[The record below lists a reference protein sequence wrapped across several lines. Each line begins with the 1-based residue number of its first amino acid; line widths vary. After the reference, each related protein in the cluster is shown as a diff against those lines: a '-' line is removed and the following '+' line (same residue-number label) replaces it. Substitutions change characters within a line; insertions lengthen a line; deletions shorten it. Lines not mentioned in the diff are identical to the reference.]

1 MFKGMIHFKY
11 NVYNDSFQTIIP
23 NLNHFRLIKIPST
36 LLLIRLKST
45 SSRVSE
51 STIVPKKEL
60 LKGNRSKLWTEDEF
74 ITLRNAVN
82 KHGKD
87 WNYISKN
94 YFFENR
100 TPSAI
105 LTKWNR
111 FWSINELQTLKKAV
125 KKHGKD
131 WNYISEKY
139 FNNNR
144 TSNAL
149 LTKWKYLKNE
159 LNLKN
164 SKIIGNRWTEDEL
177 KTLKNAVKKHGKDW
191 NYISEKYF
199 NNNRTSNALL
209 TKWKY
214 LKNELDKTEDVV
226 SNLKDSKIIG
236 NRWTEDELKTL
247 KTAVKKHGKDWN
259 YISEKYF
266 NNNRTSN
273 ALLTKWKY
281 LKNELNLKNSKII
294 GNRWTEDELK
304 TLKNAVKKHGKDWNY
319 ISEKYF
325 NNNRTSNAL
334 LTKWKYLKNE
344 LNLKNS
350 KIIGNR
356 WTEDELKTLKNA
368 VKKHGKDWNYISEKY
383 FNNNRTSNALLTKWK
398 YLKNELNLKNSKII
412 GNRWTE
418 DELKTLKNAVK
429 KHGKDWNYIS
439 EKYFNN
445 NRTSNALLTKWKY
458 LKNELNLKNSK
469 IIGNRWTED
478 ELKTLKNAVKKHGKD
493 WNYISEKYFNNNRT
507 SNALLTKWKYLKNEL
522 DKTEDVVSNLKDSKI
537 IGNRWT
543 EDELKTLK
551 NAVEEH
557 GCDWK
562 LIFKKYFHG
571 NRSLRAISNKWK
583 QFKNESWSK
592 EEDKLLFDLIKE
604 HGMHWK
610 KISKLMNRSHDSVS
624 KRYEKVTHEKCEKR
638 EKRLTYRDRKKYNL
652 YENYDE
658 LQKLIDK
665 YGRDWTK
672 IAKIMNRSKNSV
684 LKQYL
689 FMEIG
694 QKLLK

>member
-111 FWSINELQTLKKAV
+111 FWTINELQTLKKAV

-247 KTAVKKHGKDWN
+247 K
-259 YISEKYF
+259 
-266 NNNRTSN
+266 
-273 ALLTKWKY
+273 
-281 LKNELNLKNSKII
+281 
-294 GNRWTEDELK
+294 
-304 TLKNAVKKHGKDWNY
+304 
-319 ISEKYF
+319 
-325 NNNRTSNAL
+325 
-334 LTKWKYLKNE
+334 
-344 LNLKNS
+344 
-350 KIIGNR
+350 
-356 WTEDELKTLKNA
+356 
-368 VKKHGKDWNYISEKY
+368 
-383 FNNNRTSNALLTKWK
+383 
-398 YLKNELNLKNSKII
+398 
-412 GNRWTE
+412 
-418 DELKTLKNAVK
+418 
-429 KHGKDWNYIS
+429 
-439 EKYFNN
+439 
-445 NRTSNALLTKWKY
+445 
-458 LKNELNLKNSK
+458 
-469 IIGNRWTED
+469 
-478 ELKTLKNAVKKHGKD
+478 
-493 WNYISEKYFNNNRT
+493 
-507 SNALLTKWKYLKNEL
+507 
-522 DKTEDVVSNLKDSKI
+522 
-537 IGNRWT
+537 
-543 EDELKTLK
+543 
-551 NAVEEH
+551 NAVEVH

>member
-36 LLLIRLKST
+36 LLLIRLKTT

-111 FWSINELQTLKKAV
+111 FWTINELQTLKKAV
-125 KKHGKD
+125 KKHGKN

-177 KTLKNAVKKHGKDW
+177 KTLK
-191 NYISEKYF
+191 
-199 NNNRTSNALL
+199 
-209 TKWKY
+209 
-214 LKNELDKTEDVV
+214 
-226 SNLKDSKIIG
+226 
-236 NRWTEDELKTL
+236 
-247 KTAVKKHGKDWN
+247 TAVKKHGKDW
-259 YISEKYF
+259 K
-266 NNNRTSN
+266 
-273 ALLTKWKY
+273 
-281 LKNELNLKNSKII
+281 
-294 GNRWTEDELK
+294 
-304 TLKNAVKKHGKDWNY
+304 
-319 ISEKYF
+319 
-325 NNNRTSNAL
+325 
-334 LTKWKYLKNE
+334 
-344 LNLKNS
+344 
-350 KIIGNR
+350 
-356 WTEDELKTLKNA
+356 
-368 VKKHGKDWNYISEKY
+368 
-383 FNNNRTSNALLTKWK
+383 
-398 YLKNELNLKNSKII
+398 
-412 GNRWTE
+412 
-418 DELKTLKNAVK
+418 
-429 KHGKDWNYIS
+429 
-439 EKYFNN
+439 
-445 NRTSNALLTKWKY
+445 
-458 LKNELNLKNSK
+458 
-469 IIGNRWTED
+469 
-478 ELKTLKNAVKKHGKD
+478 
-493 WNYISEKYFNNNRT
+493 YISEKYFNNNRT

-624 KRYEKVTHEKCEKR
+624 KRYEKVMHEKCEKR

>member
-209 TKWKY
+209 AKWKY

-247 KTAVKKHGKDWN
+247 KT
-259 YISEKYF
+259 
-266 NNNRTSN
+266 
-273 ALLTKWKY
+273 
-281 LKNELNLKNSKII
+281 
-294 GNRWTEDELK
+294 
-304 TLKNAVKKHGKDWNY
+304 
-319 ISEKYF
+319 
-325 NNNRTSNAL
+325 
-334 LTKWKYLKNE
+334 
-344 LNLKNS
+344 
-350 KIIGNR
+350 
-356 WTEDELKTLKNA
+356 
-368 VKKHGKDWNYISEKY
+368 
-383 FNNNRTSNALLTKWK
+383 
-398 YLKNELNLKNSKII
+398 
-412 GNRWTE
+412 
-418 DELKTLKNAVK
+418 
-429 KHGKDWNYIS
+429 
-439 EKYFNN
+439 
-445 NRTSNALLTKWKY
+445 
-458 LKNELNLKNSK
+458 
-469 IIGNRWTED
+469 
-478 ELKTLKNAVKKHGKD
+478 AVKKHGKD

>member
-1 MFKGMIHFKY
+1 MFKGMIHFFKY

-23 NLNHFRLIKIPST
+23 NLYHFRLIKIPST
-36 LLLIRLKST
+36 LLLIRLKTT

-105 LTKWNR
+105 STKWNR
-111 FWSINELQTLKKAV
+111 TINELKTLKKAV

-149 LTKWKYLKNE
+149 LAKWKYLKN
-159 LNLKN
+159 
-164 SKIIGNRWTEDEL
+164 
-177 KTLKNAVKKHGKDW
+177 A
-191 NYISEKYF
+191 
-199 NNNRTSNALL
+199 
-209 TKWKY
+209 
-214 LKNELDKTEDVV
+214 
-226 SNLKDSKIIG
+226 
-236 NRWTEDELKTL
+236 
-247 KTAVKKHGKDWN
+247 
-259 YISEKYF
+259 
-266 NNNRTSN
+266 
-273 ALLTKWKY
+273 
-281 LKNELNLKNSKII
+281 
-294 GNRWTEDELK
+294 
-304 TLKNAVKKHGKDWNY
+304 
-319 ISEKYF
+319 
-325 NNNRTSNAL
+325 
-334 LTKWKYLKNE
+334 
-344 LNLKNS
+344 
-350 KIIGNR
+350 
-356 WTEDELKTLKNA
+356 
-368 VKKHGKDWNYISEKY
+368 
-383 FNNNRTSNALLTKWK
+383 
-398 YLKNELNLKNSKII
+398 
-412 GNRWTE
+412 
-418 DELKTLKNAVK
+418 
-429 KHGKDWNYIS
+429 
-439 EKYFNN
+439 
-445 NRTSNALLTKWKY
+445 
-458 LKNELNLKNSK
+458 
-469 IIGNRWTED
+469 
-478 ELKTLKNAVKKHGKD
+478 
-493 WNYISEKYFNNNRT
+493 
-507 SNALLTKWKYLKNEL
+507 L

-557 GCDWK
+557 GCDWE

-571 NRSLRAISNKWK
+571 NRSLRAISNKWR

-624 KRYEKVTHEKCEKR
+624 KRYEKVTHVKCEKR